1 MIVSPTKAEDIR
13 SQMASVAKA
22 HGLGV
27 DTSEAGL
34 VGMSFRDGLAV
45 KSLNGGYE
53 IEGLATT
60 DDVDCEDEVIVADGL
75 DWKVFETYRT
85 IYCEHEYGIRNA
97 VATLRSV
104 TRVRGVRNGWLM
116 RARLMSTT
124 LFEDAARVLELAQN
138 GALGFSVGVVPMDRG
153 APSPDEKRLYP
164 KANSIIRKAQVFE
177 VSATAM
183 PCNLACG
190 GVRVMADEAKFAKL
204 SNLVTKGMAWA
215 APIVDRYKPTPR
227 TVIVLD

>member
-1 MIVSPTKAEDIR
+1 MILSPINAADVRQYMAEL
-13 SQMASVAKA
+13 SKN
-22 HGLGV
+22 HKLGL
-27 DTSEAGL
+27 DTSTAGL

-45 KSLNGGYE
+45 KALNGGYE

-60 DDVDCEDEVIVADGL
+60 EDVDCDDEVILADGL

-85 IYCEHEYGIRNA
+85 IYADHELGLRNA

-104 TRVRGVRNGWLM
+104 TRVRGVKNGWLM
-116 RARLMSTT
+116 RARLMSTH
-124 LFEDAARVLELAQN
+124 LFQDAARVLELAQN
-138 GALGFSVGVVPMDRG
+138 GALGFSVGVVPLDRG
-153 APSPDEKRLYP
+153 PATNEEKRIYP
-164 KANSIIRKAQVFE
+164 KANSIIRKASVFE

-190 GVRVMADEAKFAKL
+190 GVRVMADEGKVAKL
-204 SNLVTKGMAWA
+204 SEMVTKGMAWA
-215 APIVDRYKPTPR
+215 APIVERYKPAPR